1 MLRSGAPSAGRRF
14 VLHAVAVG
22 TLALFAWMLFYVVRI
37 AVRADDARVRVWMG
51 GVAVVALAL
60 VGVSAVYVRRSPH
73 SGGYAIVSLAAMAA
87 TFVCF
92 IGLGSLVAF

>member
-1 MLRSGAPSAGRRF
+1 M
-14 VLHAVAVG
+14 
-22 TLALFAWMLFYVVRI
+22 FAWMLFYVVRI
-37 AVRADDARVRVWMG
+37 AVRTHDAQVRVWMG

-60 VGVSAVYVRRSPH
+60 VVISTVYARRSAH
-73 SGGYAIVSLAAMAA
+73 SGGYAMVGLAAMAG